1 MAKAL
6 DVATENADDD
16 PRANAWIGDNPQSEM
31 NSELTGVVRLASI
44 ISDCPIAV
52 LSLLKN
58 NAQHIAAGVGLFEN
72 EVNDVI
78 TCSQFVIE
86 AGKKLCII
94 DVTHDD
100 RFRQNSLTGTLIRSY
115 AGLPLINREGEIL
128 GTLSVLDTKP
138 KNLTAHQLEGLQI
151 LCDQITVTLLEMPA
165 QMQSVLEINKEL
177 AENDDQIRTN
187 LEYISELQ
195 MHLET
200 KERQYRNLVE
210 GASDMIYELD
220 VNGKFSYVNPV
231 MESISGFTKEEL
243 TQKHYWEILHPGF
256 IESTISFYKA
266 QRKNQQEASYLE
278 VAIITKAGE
287 ERWIGQNVKMYF
299 HNNNVTKVSGVA
311 RDITTVQKTKN
322 ALLLSEKRFKS
333 LAENAPV
340 AIYQTDHDSMIT
352 YSNYVWDKIFG
363 FDPEKLSGSNN
374 FMYVHDEDR
383 ARVIEEWET
392 IRKKNLPF
400 TLEYRIINPL
410 KGTRWIISQG
420 TPMFNNEKTF
430 DGFIGTVTDI
440 TERKEA
446 ELALQ
451 TEKQRAE
458 DATKA
463 KSEFLS
469 MMSHEIRT
477 PMNGIIGLTNLILL
491 DNPKPEHEE
500 SLKLLKFSGEN
511 LLTIINDIL
520 DFSKIEAGKIV
531 LENIDF
537 DLKSMLQNISKM
549 LEFRAKEKGIKLM
562 YTCDTDVPRMVKGDQ
577 VRLSQVLNN
586 LVGNAIKFT
595 TVGFVELDVR
605 LLRQRDNQCEIVFT
619 IKDTGIG
626 IPEDKIATIFDRFS
640 QAELD
645 TTRKFGGTGLGLS
658 ITKRLLNLMGTTIQV
673 KSVAGEGSTF
683 SFTLQLEKGQEVSTA
698 KDSVDDT
705 RIFSDRNIRVLVVD
719 DNPVNLL
726 VASKY
731 LKNLGIVPDTAEDGE
746 KAIEKIKSKA
756 YHVVLMDLLMPGIDG
771 YETTQKIRT
780 LEDSYFKQIPIIAL
794 TASAMNEIRD
804 KALAS
809 GMIDFISKPF
819 RLEELKSTIARYV
832 AP

>member
-1 MAKAL
+1 
-6 DVATENADDD
+6 
-16 PRANAWIGDNPQSEM
+16 
-31 NSELTGVVRLASI
+31 
-44 ISDCPIAV
+44 
-52 LSLLKN
+52 
-58 NAQHIAAGVGLFEN
+58 
-72 EVNDVI
+72 
-78 TCSQFVIE
+78 
-86 AGKKLCII
+86 
-94 DVTHDD
+94 
-100 RFRQNSLTGTLIRSY
+100 
-115 AGLPLINREGEIL
+115 
-128 GTLSVLDTKP
+128 
-138 KNLTAHQLEGLQI
+138 
-151 LCDQITVTLLEMPA
+151 
-165 QMQSVLEINKEL
+165 
-177 AENDDQIRTN
+177 
-187 LEYISELQ
+187 
-195 MHLET
+195 
-200 KERQYRNLVE
+200 
-210 GASDMIYELD
+210 
-220 VNGKFSYVNPV
+220 
-231 MESISGFTKEEL
+231 
-243 TQKHYWEILHPGF
+243 
-256 IESTISFYKA
+256 
-266 QRKNQQEASYLE
+266 
-278 VAIITKAGE
+278 
-287 ERWIGQNVKMYF
+287 
-299 HNNNVTKVSGVA
+299 
-311 RDITTVQKTKN
+311 
-322 ALLLSEKRFKS
+322 
-333 LAENAPV
+333 
-340 AIYQTDHDSMIT
+340 
-352 YSNYVWDKIFG
+352 
-363 FDPEKLSGSNN
+363 
-374 FMYVHDEDR
+374 
-383 ARVIEEWET
+383 
-392 IRKKNLPF
+392 
-400 TLEYRIINPL
+400 
-410 KGTRWIISQG
+410 
-420 TPMFNNEKTF
+420 
-430 DGFIGTVTDI
+430 
-440 TERKEA
+440 
-446 ELALQ
+446 
-451 TEKQRAE
+451 
-458 DATKA
+458 
-463 KSEFLS
+463 
-469 MMSHEIRT
+469 MSHEIRT